1 MKLIE
6 KISEMIEEELEGAC
20 DYAKA
25 AVKHKDDNP
34 VLAKT
39 FFDIATQE
47 LAHVSLLHDQV
58 VRIIDEHRRTSGEPP
73 ASMMAV
79 YDYLHDKQIE
89 KVNKVRNY
97 LATYRGTQA

>member
-34 VLAKT
+34 TLAKT
-39 FFDIATQE
+39 FYDIASQE
-47 LAHVSLLHDQV
+47 LSHVSMLHDQV
-58 VRIIDEHRRTSGEPP
+58 VRIIEEHRRTSGEPP
-73 ASMMAV
+73 AAMIAV

-89 KVNKVRNY
+89 KANKVRSY
-97 LATYRGTQA
+97 LSAYRGTQA